1 MAEKQPNENIY
12 NKIIKAY
19 KEYKSVQFISLALG
33 VSKMTVQRVLITEGL
48 WESKRSREVVRLAKQ
63 GKTADEIANA
73 LYLSLKCVQNYMPYK
88 RGMHQDRVTVN
99 AKIAKQK
106 RARMKVALDAQR
118 RKYGNVDIKDRVQID
133 EEMLRKE
140 RERKERERLEDMV
153 KNMGNI
159 IRKEDRSDISSK
171 KYIPSVLKLRFELV
185 DYDGSSIEFS
195 EDKKTVLGKYAK
207 MQNGFVREALV
218 PSVMS
223 LNALNYMIQ
232 RLYGWQNSHLHRFT
246 LTQDTFNSVTEQG
259 DIKAWECLC
268 GVLFRFPN
276 EDYADQYCSDDYDGT
291 QSFKTWLKNKYSGAE
306 LPFSVGDTYLDN
318 QLQVESFEKM
328 RQSNAAMKK
337 AATMDELLRTVD
349 LGGDGED
356 LVERLSLYELLCPE
370 YVTIFIDKWLSN
382 IKAETKSKQALAV
395 QCKSLDAEYMDLID
409 GLSELRKRRITQT
422 EMEKIVRD
430 GFRLTGIPKSPI
442 EQIYVDNKK
451 EIEYLESN
459 CRKIL
464 SAFEPKI
471 LPLTDTL
478 LYQYDF
484 GDGWCVK
491 ITCLDG
497 YYIND
502 FWDYPNENGV
512 VLAVADDKK
521 AVQDWDFFDCREH
534 KKITGDL
541 AETLRSVSDKK
552 TPVCIYSDGLALL
565 DDVGGIGGF
574 VEMLK
579 TLHGNDQEEA
589 ASMREW
595 ANGQG
600 WFGKSVKVE
609 NML

>member
-1 MAEKQPNENIY
+1 MAEKQPSENIY
-12 NKIIKAY
+12 QQIVKAY
-19 KEYKSVQFISLALG
+19 AECHSVQVISLTLG

-48 WESKRSREVVRLAKQ
+48 WESKRSREIVQLAKQ
-63 GKTADEIANA
+63 GKSAEEIADT

-88 RGMHQDRVTVN
+88 RGMHKDRVTAN
-99 AKIAKQK
+99 AKLARKK
-106 RARMKVALDAQR
+106 RDRMKAALDAQR
-118 RKYGNVDIKDRVQID
+118 GKYGKMDVKDRIQVD
-133 EEMLRKE
+133 EEMLLKE
-140 RERKERERLEDMV
+140 RERFEEMV
-153 KNMGNI
+153 KNVGNI

-185 DYDGSSIEFS
+185 NYDGTSIEFS

-291 QSFKTWLKNKYSGAE
+291 QSFKTWLKNKYTGAE

-318 QLQVESFEKM
+318 QLQVEEFEKM
-328 RQSNAAMKK
+328 RQNHAAMRK
-337 AATMDELLRTVD
+337 ATTMDELLSAVD
-349 LGGDGED
+349 IGGDGED
-356 LVERLSLYELLCPE
+356 LVERLSLYELLCPA
-370 YVTIFIDKWLSN
+370 YVTVFMDKWLSN
-382 IKAETKSKQALAV
+382 VEAETKSKQVLMV
-395 QCKSLDAEYMDLID
+395 QSESLGAEYMALVE

-512 VLAVADDKK
+512 VLAIADDKK

>member
-478 LYQYDF
+478 LYQ
-484 GDGWCVK
+484 
-491 ITCLDG
+491 
-497 YYIND
+497 
-502 FWDYPNENGV
+502 
-512 VLAVADDKK
+512 
-521 AVQDWDFFDCREH
+521 
-534 KKITGDL
+534 
-541 AETLRSVSDKK
+541 
-552 TPVCIYSDGLALL
+552 
-565 DDVGGIGGF
+565 
-574 VEMLK
+574 
-579 TLHGNDQEEA
+579 
-589 ASMREW
+589 
-595 ANGQG
+595 
-600 WFGKSVKVE
+600 
-609 NML
+609 